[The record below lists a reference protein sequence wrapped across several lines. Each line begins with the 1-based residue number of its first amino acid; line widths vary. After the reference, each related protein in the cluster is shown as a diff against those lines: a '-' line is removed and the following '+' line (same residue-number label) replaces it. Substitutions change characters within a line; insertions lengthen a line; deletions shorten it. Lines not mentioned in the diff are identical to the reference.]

1 MIHIKNKQLCVGCNA
16 CTQSCPKHCIVMHE
30 DDEGFL
36 YPEVDLTQCVDCGR
50 CEQVCPVI
58 HQDDV
63 RIPTAVYAAK
73 NRNEVIREESSSGGV
88 FTLLAEQTIQQ
99 GGVVFGAGFNADWEV
114 VHSYTETLEGLRKFR
129 GSKYVQSV
137 VGESFKQVVQ
147 FLKAERKVLFSGTP
161 CQVAGL
167 KKYLGKKMYSNLLT
181 VDFVCHGV
189 PSPKVF
195 RLYLDEIIV
204 RQGIVG
210 KNTVLSPLLKKELIQ
225 DIQFRNKALGWKKY
239 RFVLS
244 LAGSAASAKNSV
256 LFSESLN
263 ENIFMRGFLKDL
275 YLRPSCHACPS
286 KRFKSG
292 SDITI
297 GDFWGIEHH
306 YPAFDDDK
314 GSSLVLIHS
323 EEGMEYYTAITT
335 STHSIQVGYTTA
347 FEKNSAMEYSVKA
360 HSKRTIFFKKH
371 TNGKL
376 IETIRQI
383 TRIPLKQQLFSKAYL
398 IAKRLGIVLLIRKI
412 RK

>member
-1 MIHIKNKQLCVGCNA
+1 MIHIENKQLCVGCNA
-16 CTQSCPKHCIVMHE
+16 CTQVCPKHCIVMHE
-30 DDEGFL
+30 DHEGFL
-36 YPEVDLTQCVDCGR
+36 YPEVDMTQCIDCGR

-63 RIPTAVYAAK
+63 RIPIAVYAAK
-73 NRNEVIREESSSGGV
+73 NTNEAIRKESSSGGV

-114 VHSYTETLEGLRKFR
+114 VHSYTETLEGLQKFR

-167 KKYLGKKMYSNLLT
+167 KKYLGKKVYSNLLT

-195 RLYLDEIIV
+195 RLYLDEIIT
-204 RQGIVG
+204 RQGVVG

-225 DIQFRNKALGWKKY
+225 DIQFRNKALGWKKFS
-239 RFVLS
+239 FVLS
-244 LAGSAASAKNSV
+244 LAGSAATAKNSV
-256 LFSESLN
+256 LFSEPLN
-263 ENIFMRGFLKDL
+263 KNIFMRGFLTDL

-286 KRFKSG
+286 KSFKSG

-297 GDFWGIEHH
+297 GDFWGIENH
-306 YPAFDDDK
+306 YPAFDDDR

-323 EEGMEYYTAITT
+323 VLGGSYYKAIAA
-335 STHSIQVGYTTA
+335 SNESIQVEYATA
-347 FEKNSAMEYSVKA
+347 FTGNPSMEHPVKE
-360 HSKRTIFFKKH
+360 HPKRVSFFQTY
-371 TNGKL
+371 TNGSI
-376 IETIRQI
+376 IETIQQI
-383 TRIPLKQQLFSKAYL
+383 TKPPFKQQFVSLAYP
-398 IAKRLGIVLLIRKI
+398 IARRLGIISLIKQIRK
-412 RK
+412 